1 MLFDVGIGVVTV
13 GIFYGAR
20 KLDKINN
27 IDTILDLDNLVWAQ
41 NKAGQHNVTNL
52 QEVVDRLRN
61 VERKV

>member
-1 MLFDVGIGVVTV
+1 MLFDVGIGVVTA